1 MTVFAIYQ
9 NCSSFVLV
17 TSKSIRFIS
26 AQMLNK
32 FWLKQNEN
40 FLKSILQQYP
50 LCKETLDIDILQKRN
65 W

>member
-40 FLKSILQQYP
+40 FLKSIL
-50 LCKETLDIDILQKRN
+50 
-65 W
+65 